1 MTEQELIQQ
10 AQNGTTDCFTQLVVL
25 YQPRLYS
32 YLLARCHNRH
42 DADDVLQDT
51 FINAYKYLKS
61 YDAQW
66 AFSTWLFTI
75 ANRQLHKISQSKAK
89 HVQIAALENTTPSP
103 EHNHFPDENNLWLL
117 VKKHL
122 DSASHDLL
130 WFFYIEDMRIKDIA
144 HVMKK
149 SESWVKTTLHRSR
162 IKLSNNP
169 AFQQFKAGVI
179 L

>member
-32 YLLARCHNRH
+32 YLLARCENPV
-42 DADDVLQDT
+42 DADDVIQET

-75 ANRQLHKISQSKAK
+75 ANRQLHKISKSKAK
-89 HVQIAALENTTPSP
+89 TKRVHLESIEHNSPSP
-103 EHNHFPDENNLWLL
+103 EENHLPDENNLWLL

-122 DSASHDLL
+122 DTTSHDLL
-130 WFFYIEDMRIKDIA
+130 WFFYIEDMRVKDIA

-162 IKLSNNP
+162 MKLSNNP
-169 AFQQFKAGVI
+169 AFQQ
-179 L
+179 LRQE